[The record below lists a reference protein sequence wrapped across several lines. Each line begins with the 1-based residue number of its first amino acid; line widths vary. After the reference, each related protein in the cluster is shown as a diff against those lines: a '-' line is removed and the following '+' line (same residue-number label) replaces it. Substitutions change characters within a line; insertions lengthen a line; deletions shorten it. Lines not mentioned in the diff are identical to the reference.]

1 MEYDTYY
8 EGLTPGSLVPALIVS
23 FATDM
28 TFQIKEQSIIR
39 ELFLTAIPS
48 ENFACQN
55 EYQGHGR
62 YVPDYEAQTLSILE
76 EIRNA
81 LNTGGGQ
88 GRGVMQTVFL
98 DDLGQKQLVRK
109 ILSDFYGPNHPATSY
124 VRQKPCDDRAIAIEL
139 YAVYP
144 RKNDSTLS
152 ITNLDDKVTLLRHDG
167 FQWLF
172 LGDILPDEAP
182 VGAYDRSASAFTK
195 LNDLLEKQGFQPEQ
209 IVRTWLYQGLLVLPE
224 GDTQRYKELNRARTD
239 YFAGREFLAATLPK
253 NYQGPT
259 VYPAST
265 GIGTDDVDLVAG
277 AIAFATNRDD
287 VITVPLENPNQTSAF
302 EYGAVYSPQ
311 SPKFAR
317 AMGMLLGESLKIFVS
332 GTAGIT
338 NSESRFEND
347 PVGQTEL
354 TLDNIA
360 ALISG
365 ENLQKHGIDGFSPVL
380 ADLAVA
386 RVYVKRIDDYEAI
399 RSVCERRCPNTP
411 MLFTIADVCRPELL
425 VEIEGIITM

>member
-1 MEYDTYY
+1 M
-8 EGLTPGSLVPALIVS
+8 S
-23 FATDM
+23 
-28 TFQIKEQSIIR
+28 FQIKEQPTIR

-48 ENFACQN
+48 ENFVCQN

-62 YVPDYEAQTLSILE
+62 YVPDYEAQTRFMLEQIQNVLSAE
-76 EIRNA
+76 GF
-81 LNTGGGQ
+81 TGYGI
-88 GRGVMQTVFL
+88 MQTVFL
-98 DDLGQKQLVRK
+98 DDPGQKQLVRK
-109 ILSDFYGPNHPATSY
+109 ILSDFYGPNHPATTY

-139 YAVYP
+139 YAVAP
-144 RKNDSTLS
+144 RQKDDSTFS
-152 ITNLDDKVTLLRHDG
+152 IKYHDDKVTLLQHDG
-167 FQWLF
+167 FQWLY

-182 VGAYDRSASAFTK
+182 VGAYDRSASAFAK
-195 LNDLLEKQGFQPEQ
+195 LGDLLEQRGFQPEQ
-209 IVRTWLYQGLLVLPE
+209 IARTWLYQGLLVLPE

-239 YFAGREFLAATLPK
+239 FFEGIKFLRQTLPED
-253 NYQGPT
+253 YQGPT

-265 GIGTDDVDLVAG
+265 GIGTDDVDLV
-277 AIAFATNRDD
+277 IAAVAFKTDRED

-302 EYGAVYSPQ
+302 DYGAVYSPQ

-317 AMGMLLGESLKIFVS
+317 AMGMLLGGSLKIFVS

-338 NSESRFEND
+338 DSESRFIDD

-365 ENLQKHGIDGFSPVL
+365 ENLQKHGIDGFAPVL
-380 ADLAVA
+380 ADLAIA
-386 RVYVKRIDDYEAI
+386 RVYVKRIDDYDVI

-411 MLFTIADVCRPELL
+411 ILYTIADVCRPELL
-425 VEIEGIITM
+425 VEIEGIVTM

>member
-1 MEYDTYY
+1 MSY
-8 EGLTPGSLVPALIVS
+8 
-23 FATDM
+23 
-28 TFQIKEQSIIR
+28 QIKEQTTIR
-39 ELFLTAIPS
+39 EIFITAVPA
-48 ENFACQN
+48 ENFVCQN

-62 YVPDYEAQTLSILE
+62 TVPDYTAQTQSLLE
-76 EIRNA
+76 QIRSA
-81 LNTGGGQ
+81 MSTEGFEWC
-88 GRGVMQTVFL
+88 GVMQTVFL
-98 DDLGQKQLVRK
+98 DDPGQKQLVRK
-109 ILSDFYGPNHPATSY
+109 MLADFYGPNHPATTY
-124 VRQKPCDDRAIAIEL
+124 VRQKPCDHRSIAIEL
-139 YAVYP
+139 YAACP
-144 RKNDSTLS
+144 RRKDDATFS
-152 ITNLDDKVTLLRHDG
+152 ITYSDDKMTLLRHDG
-167 FQWLF
+167 FQWLY

-182 VGAYDRSASAFTK
+182 VGAYNRSASVFAK
-195 LNDLLEKQGFQPEQ
+195 LGDLLEQQGFQPEQ
-209 IVRTWLYQGLLVLPE
+209 LVRTWLYQGLLVLPE

-239 YFAGREFLAATLPK
+239 FFAGREFLSATLPK

-277 AIAFATNRDD
+277 AVAFATGRSD

-302 EYGAVYSPQ
+302 DYGAVYSPQ

-317 AMGMLLGESLKIFVS
+317 AMGMLLGDSLKIFVS

-338 NSESRFEND
+338 DSESRHEND

-365 ENLQKHGIDGFSPVL
+365 DNLQKHGINGFSPGL

-386 RVYVKRIDDYEAI
+386 RVYVKRIDDYDAI

-411 MLFTIADVCRPELL
+411 ILFTVADVCRPELL
-425 VEIEGIITM
+425 VEIEGVVAEKGE